1 MRDDTLGALAEIDP
15 QAAGC
20 AVVVGRLEPVLRIFA
35 GPGRSCPDNRP
46 RAKCSLAGR
55 P

>member
-1 MRDDTLGALAEIDP
+1 MTSALEPGRDDTLGALAEIDP

-35 GPGRSCPDNRP
+35 GPGPVLP
-46 RAKCSLAGR
+46 
-55 P
+55 